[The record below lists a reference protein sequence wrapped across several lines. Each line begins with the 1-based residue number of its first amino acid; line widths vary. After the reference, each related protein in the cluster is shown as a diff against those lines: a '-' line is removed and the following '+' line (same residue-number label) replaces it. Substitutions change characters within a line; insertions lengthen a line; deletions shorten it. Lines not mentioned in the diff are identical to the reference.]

1 MNKELLEDIKR
12 FKLMV
17 NYDSN
22 VTLSENYSKIMLT
35 EKKDREQYCY
45 VDAYGKKTP
54 VGIFEDGNFQ
64 PTEFGKKM
72 KIFNETV
79 FLSYYSSGTHPNGS
93 PMFVKCDDY
102 GKEKIQ
108 WPKTEEGKGVIKVLI
123 DLGHDRFILQG
134 ATSANNAYNLAAVS
148 AIRKLTE
155 KLTGINGVDESF
167 FRVTVLN
174 KKPAGGVQKFSAF
187 DDNLIEKLNKDLKY
201 AEKKYTT
208 NTADFTTIE
217 IGSDRT
223 VGSTFMLEDFYFNYG
238 VILNTVKELD
248 IYNNYLFPDGV
259 YNFFTQFF
267 GGDNVNTL
275 MRNIETQNLNNR
287 PMVKRGDGWTQI
299 SYTSRVTNETEWA
312 PIVEALH
319 IILPAASFVLN
330 VFGGPPGMVV
340 GAGLE
345 VIDAG
350 LYEFYDEDHY
360 MAGLSLVFA
369 FVPLGELKAVPGFK
383 QMTEKVIAKE
393 ALESILWKQVR
404 KQALN
409 QEEELF
415 VKSVLKDKKMI
426 QETYEAIINTS
437 LRKLASRSPESYLS
451 TMWALHMR
459 GILAYSKY
467 ATIVHLVLGT
477 AAYDYWAYHYLG
489 KCSASFKFSDLVKL
503 IPETRGESVQNLIRM
518 IEIQPFTSTEE
529 ACEAVIQI
537 RLAKEREKLLKEL
550 VKNYQKLVTAVL
562 RGLITNKLVLSVELS
577 NTFEIEVAMIQTIL
591 SQCGFPSETTSKEIK
606 KLDNVVPNQK
616 KVENNTQKGTKYT
629 KEQCMGMIMSMDMY
643 KLSQHPE
650 CNQYMTPNKK
660 ISKETE
666 TSLNSKPVNTDNTYY
681 YGKILPAQFNWGFYD
696 MKTKKAVEEFQTYHN
711 LNSDGV
717 VGATT
722 LAKLFSIVSN
732 QKCGLLLNHSGMD
745 LTQVN
750 EDLLN
755 AEIIKRYFD
764 SLVSDPA
771 PPPKFDP
778 ENLTPEEQ
786 EKLDNATRKYLN
798 FSSQKDIDDTMKQI
812 EKEFQ

>member
-1 MNKELLEDIKR
+1 MEKTLNEELLKQLSLI
-12 FKLMV
+12 
-17 NYDSN
+17 NYNRSK
-22 VTLSENYSKIMLT
+22 TLFENHVVLINEQNQWSKITLT
-35 EKKDREQYCY
+35 EKKDRKQYCY
-45 VDAYGKKTP
+45 VTENGKRTP
-54 VGIFEDGNFQ
+54 IGVVEDGNFQ

-72 KIFNETV
+72 KIFTSSD
-79 FLSYYSSGTHPNGS
+79 FLRLFDATHPNGT
-93 PMFVKCDDY
+93 PMCVQCDEY
-102 GKEKIQ
+102 GKEQIQ
-108 WPKTEEGKGVIKVLI
+108 WPKTEEGKGVINLLI

-155 KLTGINGVDESF
+155 KLVGINGVDESF
-167 FRVTVLN
+167 FRATVLN

-201 AEKKYTT
+201 ADIPSITGKGT
-208 NTADFTTIE
+208 
-217 IGSDRT
+217 GSDRT
-223 VGSTFMLEDFYFNYG
+223 VGSTFALEDFYFNYG
-238 VILNTVKELD
+238 VIFNTVKELN

-267 GGDNVNTL
+267 GGDNVTTL
-275 MRNIETQNLNNR
+275 MRNIETQNLTNR
-287 PMVKRGDGWTQI
+287 PKVTRGDGWTQV
-299 SYTSRVTNETEWA
+299 SYTDRATNETEWA

-393 ALESILWKQVR
+393 ALETILWKQVR

-415 VKSVLKDKKMI
+415 VKSVLKDKKMV

-451 TMWALHMR
+451 TMYALHMR
-459 GILAYSKY
+459 GIIGYSKY

-477 AAYDYWAYHYLG
+477 AVYDYWAYHYLG

-503 IPETRGESVQNLIRM
+503 IPETRQKDSVNNLIRM

-529 ACEAVIQI
+529 ACEAVIQV

-550 VKNYQKLVTAVL
+550 TKNYQKLVIAVL
-562 RGLITNKLVLSVELS
+562 RGLISNKLVLSVELS

-591 SQCGFPSETTSKEIK
+591 SQCGFPTF
-606 KLDNVVPNQK
+606 VPNEK
-616 KVENNTQKGTKYT
+616 KVEKNIQTGTKYT
-629 KEQCMGMIMSMDMY
+629 KEQCMRLSMSMDVY

-650 CNQYMTPNKK
+650 CNQYINPDKK
-660 ISKETE
+660 VSKGTE
-666 TSLNSKPVNTDNTYY
+666 TLLKSKTLTTYNTYY
-681 YGKILPAQFNWGFYD
+681 YGKTMPTKFNWGFYD
-696 MKTKKAVEEFQTYHN
+696 IKTKKAVEEFQNYHN
-711 LNSDGV
+711 LNGDGV
-717 VGATT
+717 VGPAT
-722 LAKLFSIVSN
+722 LAKLFNVVSG

-764 SLVSDPA
+764 SLVLDPA
-771 PPPKFDP
+771 PPPIFDP
-778 ENLTPEEQ
+778 GNLTPEDL
-786 EKLDNATRKYLN
+786 KKIDDATRKYLI
-798 FSSQKDIDDTMKQI
+798 FDSQKEIDSTMKEI
-812 EKEFQ
+812 EKKF

>member
-1 MNKELLEDIKR
+1 MEKILNEELLKQLSLIK
-12 FKLMV
+12 
-17 NYDSN
+17 YDRSK
-22 VTLSENYSKIMLT
+22 TLFEN
-35 EKKDREQYCY
+35 R
-45 VDAYGKKTP
+45 
-54 VGIFEDGNFQ
+54 VGLINEENLW
-64 PTEFGKKM
+64 PT
-72 KIFNETV
+72 
-79 FLSYYSSGTHPNGS
+79 
-93 PMFVKCDDY
+93 
-102 GKEKIQ
+102 
-108 WPKTEEGKGVIKVLI
+108 TEEGKGVIKFLI
-123 DLGHDRFILQG
+123 GLGHDRFILQG

-155 KLTGINGVDESF
+155 KLTGINIAQTDPF
-167 FRVTVLN
+167 FRATVLN
-174 KKPAGGVQKFSAF
+174 KKPSGGVQKFSAF
-187 DDNLIEKLNKDLKY
+187 DDNLIEKLNDKIKY
-201 AEKKYTT
+201 SELNVEGDGRGTGY
-208 NTADFTTIE
+208 
-217 IGSDRT
+217 DRT
-223 VGSTFMLEDFYFNYG
+223 VGSTFILEDFYFNYG
-238 VILNTVKELD
+238 VIFNTVKELD

-267 GGDNVNTL
+267 GGDNVSTL
-275 MRNIETQNLNNR
+275 MRNIETQNLTNR
-287 PMVKRGDGWTQI
+287 PVVKRGDGWTQI
-299 SYTSRVTNETEWA
+299 SYTDRATNETEWA

-350 LYEFYDEDHY
+350 LYQFYDEDPY

-550 VKNYQKLVTAVL
+550 AKNYQKMVAAVL
-562 RGLITNKLVLSVELS
+562 RGLITNKLVLSVKLS
-577 NTFEIEVAMIQTIL
+577 NTFEIEVAMIQTVL
-591 SQCGFPSETTSKEIK
+591 SQCGFPTVTPNMKN
-606 KLDNVVPNQK
+606 LDDIVPNQK
-616 KVENNTQKGTKYT
+616 KVENNTQKGTKYN

-650 CNQYMTPNKK
+650 CNQYMSPNKK

-666 TSLNSKPVNTDNTYY
+666 TILNSKPVNTDNTYY
-681 YGKILPAQFNWGFYD
+681 YGKIIPPKFNWGFYD
-696 MKTKKAVEEFQTYHN
+696 INTKKAVEEFQNYHK
-711 LNSDGV
+711 LNVDGV
-717 VGATT
+717 VGPTT
-722 LAKLFSIVSN
+722 LAKLFSIVSW
-732 QKCGLLLNHSGMD
+732 QKCGLLVNHSGMD

-755 AEIIKRYFD
+755 AEIITKYFEGLELD
-764 SLVSDPA
+764 
-771 PPPKFDP
+771 PPPPPTFDP
-778 ENLTPEEQ
+778 ENMTQEDLNKIDEVMDKYLKFDSQEEIDSTMNEIEQ
-786 EKLDNATRKYLN
+786 E
-798 FSSQKDIDDTMKQI
+798 F
-812 EKEFQ
+812 

>member
-35 EKKDREQYCY
+35 EKKDRKQYCY
-45 VDAYGKKTP
+45 VTKDGKKTP
-54 VGIFEDGNFQ
+54 IGILEGSNFQ
-64 PTEFGKKM
+64 PNEFGKKM
-72 KIFNETV
+72 LIFTSDDFISYFGLTHSNGTPMIVECNE
-79 FLSYYSSGTHPNGS
+79 
-93 PMFVKCDDY
+93 Y

-108 WPKTEEGKGVIKVLI
+108 WTKTEEGKGVIKFLI

-187 DDNLIEKLNKDLKY
+187 DDNLIEKLNNNIKY
-201 AEKKYTT
+201 AEKNYTT
-208 NTADFTTIE
+208 NTANFTTIE

-238 VILNTVKELD
+238 VIFNTVKELD

-267 GGDNVNTL
+267 GGDNVSTL

-360 MAGLSLVFA
+360 MAGLSLIFA
-369 FVPLGELKAVPGFK
+369 FIPLGELSHVPGFK
-383 QMTEKVIAKE
+383 EMTKKVIARE
-393 ALESILWKQVR
+393 ALEAILWKQVR
-404 KQALN
+404 KQALT

-415 VKSVLKDKKMI
+415 VKSILKDKKMV
-426 QETYEAIINTS
+426 QETYQAIINTS
-437 LRKLASRSPESYLS
+437 LRKLAQKSPESYLK
-451 TMWALHMR
+451 TMWWLHSR
-459 GILAYSKY
+459 GIIGYSKY
-467 ATIVHLVLGT
+467 ATMVNLVLGT

-503 IPETRGESVQNLIRM
+503 IPETRETSPQNLIRQ

-529 ACEAVIQI
+529 ACEAVVQI

-550 VKNYQKLVTAVL
+550 TKNYQKMVSAVL
-562 RGLITNKLVLSVELS
+562 RGLISNKLVLSVELS

-591 SQCGFPSETTSKEIK
+591 SQCGFPSF
-606 KLDNVVPNQK
+606 VPNQK
-616 KVENNTQKGTKYT
+616 KVEKNIQTGTKYT
-629 KEQCMGMIMSMDMY
+629 KEQCMRVNMSMDVY

-650 CNQYMTPNKK
+650 CNQYINPDKK
-660 ISKETE
+660 VSKETE
-666 TSLNSKPVNTDNTYY
+666 TLLKSKALNTYNTYY
-681 YGKILPAQFNWGFYD
+681 YGKTMPTKFDWGFYD
-696 MKTKKAVEEFQTYHN
+696 IKTKKAVEEFQNYHN
-711 LNSDGV
+711 LNGDGV
-717 VGATT
+717 VGPAT

-755 AEIIKRYFD
+755 AEIIQRYFD
-764 SLVSDPA
+764 SLVLDPA